1 MCVVNVGGELS
12 HGVRLRLCS
21 KEHEK
26 EEEREWE
33 KKGNVKRIL
42 IIVFGEWRG
51 HSRDLAEEVKSSQ
64 VDTSVS
70 DVSVLW
76 HWWCGKTAER
86 TLRSAGEKRES
97 CPDIPGQ

>member
-1 MCVVNVGGELS
+1 M
-12 HGVRLRLCS
+12 
-21 KEHEK
+21 
-26 EEEREWE
+26 
-33 KKGNVKRIL
+33 KRIL
-42 IIVFGEWRG
+42 SLVSGSGGG

-64 VDTSVS
+64 VDTSVP

-76 HWWCGKTAER
+76 HWWCVKTAER